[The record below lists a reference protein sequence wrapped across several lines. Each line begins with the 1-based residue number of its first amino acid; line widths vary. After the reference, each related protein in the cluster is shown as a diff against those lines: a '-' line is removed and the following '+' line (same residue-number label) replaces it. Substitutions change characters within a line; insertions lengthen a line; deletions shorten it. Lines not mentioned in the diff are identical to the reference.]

1 MRRRLFSLLAL
12 ATAALGTTF
21 LVPAHAA
28 VNGFVTVLTGSQ
40 ERPGPGDPDGIGV
53 ATVTL
58 DSGTGQVCVRWRV
71 RNISP
76 AVAAHI
82 HFAPVG
88 VPGKVVVPLPTPVGS
103 ASSGCTTADPALVQA
118 IIDHPAAYYVNV
130 HTSEYPGGA
139 IRGQL
144 D

>member
-1 MRRRLFSLLAL
+1 MRRRLVSLLAL

-71 RNISP
+71 SNINP

-82 HFAPVG
+82 HFAPAG
-88 VPGKVVVPLPTPVGS
+88 VPGKVVVPLPAPVGGS
-103 ASSGCTTADPALVQA
+103 SSGCTTADPALVQA

-130 HTSEYPGGA
+130 HTSDYPAGA

-144 D
+144 